1 MKNKYFKTL
10 LWASLSLTAFTSCV
24 KDDDYSAPPI
34 DCTDKFPAT
43 NHTLTELAAL
53 AKDKPAQTDVIKD
66 DYIVEGYVSSSDES
80 GNIYKLLY
88 VQDKPENPTQAIE
101 IQIDGSNNYLDYPVG
116 SKVRINAKGLIVQE
130 TVYSGTKTGNI
141 KLGIYDPAYSVGRIN
156 PNRLPNYMSRTCG
169 SDNLAATATMVP
181 VVFNSFAEAMKP
193 ANVNK
198 LVTIKNVQFKE
209 AELTKNF
216 TDAAATSASDRGMED
231 ATASSMIVRNSIYA
245 TFSNTPISPNY
256 KGSGEITI
264 ILGRYNAT
272 YQGYI
277 RELADL
283 NLKGDRFSFANLETF
298 ESYATSTDTFLPKYY
313 NLSVTGSKKW
323 FVQTYS
329 NNKYIQI
336 SGLNAGVTKTQ
347 FAIPVADFAKTK
359 KLSFKTNAGYYNGDV
374 LKVYWSSNYNPATPA
389 AATLNDI
396 TSQFDISKGKVVGG
410 TGSNYED
417 AFRPS
422 GIGNLPTS
430 TTGSGYII
438 FEYNSNHSSSNP
450 SGIST
455 VMQLDD
461 INIF

>member
-1 MKNKYFKTL
+1 MKNKYLKTV

-34 DCTDKFPAT
+34 DCTDKFAAT
-43 NHTLTELAAL
+43 NHTLKELAAL
-53 AKDKPAQTDVIKD
+53 SKDKPALTDVIKD
-66 DYIVEGYVSSSDES
+66 DYIVEGYVSSSDAS

-101 IQIDGSNNYLDYPVG
+101 IQIDGSNNYLDYPIG
-116 SKVRINAKGLIVQE
+116 AKVRINAKGLIVQE
-130 TVYSGTKTGNI
+130 TVFSGAKTGNI
-141 KLGIYDPAYSVGRIN
+141 KLGIYDPAYNVGRIN
-156 PNRLPNYMSRTCG
+156 PNRLPNYMSRTCSNG
-169 SDNLAATATMVP
+169 LPATETIVP
-181 VVFNSFAEAMKP
+181 VVFNSFADAMKP

-216 TDAAATSASDRGMED
+216 TDATATSASDRGMED
-231 ATASSMIVRNSIYA
+231 NTGSGMVIRNSIYA
-245 TFSNTPISPNY
+245 SFSNTAISPAY
-256 KGSGEITI
+256 KGSGDITMI
-264 ILGRYNAT
+264 MSRFNAT

-277 RELADL
+277 RDL
-283 NLKGDRFSFANLETF
+283 NDLNFKANRFTINVETF
-298 ESYATSTDTFLPKYY
+298 ETYAAGADSFLPKYY
-313 NLSVTGSKKW
+313 NLSVIGSKKW
-323 FVQTYS
+323 YIQTYN

-336 SGLNAGVTKTQ
+336 SGLNGGVTKTQ
-347 FAIPVADFAKTK
+347 FAIPVADFSKTNRVA
-359 KLSFKTNAGYYNGDV
+359 FKTNAGYYNGDV
-374 LKVYWSSNYNPATPA
+374 LKVYWSKNYDPANAA

-422 GIGNLPTS
+422 GTGTVPS
-430 TTGSGYII
+430 GTTGAGFVI
-438 FEYNSNHSSSNP
+438 FEYNANSVNNV
-450 SGIST
+450 GVST

-461 INIF
+461 INVF